1 MEMAEIGVKVVFKDG
16 EPAAMIMQNGSLKFY
31 KLEQMGFAD
40 IDEVFDKKS
49 AMISKVQS
57 E

>member
-1 MEMAEIGVKVVFKDG
+1 MEMAEIGVKVVYKDG
-16 EPAAMIMQNGSLKFY
+16 EPAAVIMQNGTLKFY
-31 KLEQMGFAD
+31 RVEQMGFAD
-40 IDEVFDKKS
+40 IDELFDKKS